1 MSNAVVLLIVV
12 VEVVAIWSC
21 WLLLADPVGLRGK
34 GVDPGPQEQRR
45 CCCSTSRCRT
55 WMRRWCYKMI
65 VANLSSSN
73 GNINVR
79 NSDNYASNSSSSVRS
94 SISRSSGISS
104 GSCTLGYSSA
114 Q

>member
-1 MSNAVVLLIVV
+1 
-12 VEVVAIWSC
+12 
-21 WLLLADPVGLRGK
+21 
-34 GVDPGPQEQRR
+34 
-45 CCCSTSRCRT
+45 
-55 WMRRWCYKMI
+55 MI

-94 SISRSSGISS
+94 SIGSSSGISG
-104 GSCTLGYSSA
+104 GSCTLGYSST